1 MDLAINIPRSI
12 FDDIINQA
20 FDEQPCECCG
30 LLGGRSSQVVS
41 RYPLAN
47 KSPEPERRYFAAPE
61 DLFEAMRRMRSES
74 EDLIAIYHSHPRGPA
89 YPSPTDI
96 ELAFYQEAVYL
107 IIGLEPQ
114 VEMRAFTINGQ
125 QVTEIKILTQDAHLE
140 SNFVNDEQSE
150 TKTDES

>member
-1 MDLAINIPRSI
+1 MHLAINIPRSI
-12 FDDIINQA
+12 FDDIISQA
-20 FDEQPCECCG
+20 YDERPCECCG
-30 LLGGRSSQVVS
+30 LLGGRSWQVFS

-47 KSPEPERRYFAAPE
+47 KSPEPTKRYFAAPE
-61 DLFEAMRRMRSES
+61 DLFEAMRRMRSEG
-74 EDLIAIYHSHPRGPA
+74 EDLVAIYHSHPRGPA

-125 QVTEIKILTQDAHLE
+125 EVTEIQILSQDASFE
-140 SNFVNDEQSE
+140 SDFVNEEQSE
-150 TKTDES
+150 TKAEES